1 MLQPK
6 THSFPRELE
15 VDSTFDI
22 FKRLPDGNF
31 IRVSAVRG
39 LKEARRL
46 IKRLTRIAPGQY
58 LAHSQGIVFEGTAA
72 RAEQFNVHL

>member
-6 THSFPRELE
+6 IHWFPTGLR

-31 IRVSAVRG
+31 TCIAAVRG
-39 LKEARRL
+39 LGEARRRIYRLARQNTGHYL
-46 IKRLTRIAPGQY
+46 I
-58 LAHSQGIVFEGTAA
+58 HSQGLVF
-72 RAEQFNVHL
+72 